1 MYIYLIII
9 VYLISPSISS
19 ISQIYAPMSSK
30 TFEFDIE
37 DICSYQNRGS
47 DYIYVEPCETG
58 YRCELITSASSYP
71 ILKICHEYSKAEI
84 SFGSSCEKDDD
95 CEDNL
100 KCLNKIC
107 TVGENDEAV
116 IINSNN
122 YCSDSLIPILDSNTN
137 KYICATRKDHP
148 MDGLCYKYDSD
159 ASSTTGALPDYNKVC
174 GKITLD
180 EEANGYTKLAVSADS
195 IGSVADGEFV
205 ENSLACKSG
214 FTLRFFADG
223 KIDSTTTT
231 VSYEKCVQFNK
242 FEEKGSYCNIKYT
255 LDKKSYNYD
264 VNKVSSSLITNKN
277 TFCNGF
283 KFIKTKLE
291 LFKEYI
297 DKTNELVDE
306 CKKKKYYDEPYTCKN
321 DQLRKLFHFYNNVE
335 EYLLYKNE
343 EEVIEFLLQK
353 EYPDYGVK
361 FSKTDSSNL
370 LRFNFISLL
379 LIITL
384 VCL

>member
-116 IINSNN
+116 IINSNH

-159 ASSTTGALPDYNKVC
+159 ASTTTKAWPDYNKVC

-195 IGSVADGEFV
+195 IGSVADG
-205 ENSLACKSG
+205 
-214 FTLRFFADG
+214 D
-223 KIDSTTTT
+223 
-231 VSYEKCVQFNK
+231 
-242 FEEKGSYCNIKYT
+242 SYCNIKYT